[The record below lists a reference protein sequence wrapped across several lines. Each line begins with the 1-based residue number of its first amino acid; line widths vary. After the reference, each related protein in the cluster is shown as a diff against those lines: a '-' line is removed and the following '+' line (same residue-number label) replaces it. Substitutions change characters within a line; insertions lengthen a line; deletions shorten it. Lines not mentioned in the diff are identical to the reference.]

1 MIDANPIIER
11 FNSRVF
17 GYILLVLVVVFHSL
31 VIAGCMSKSSGIPGL
46 YIVKLQISN
55 SSSVQVRVGYFAMCV
70 NGPLNSPYECYSTT
84 GLGQD
89 KLRSFFITE
98 NMDATTSSQISQLLV
113 PARAMQTRVFPP
125 LIAGAFGCFMASVM
139 LAAVRQNMLA
149 QPSPRAFWTSRHTSA
164 IIACLGVLAF
174 GLAAASAVMTTQ
186 VAKAL
191 AWWLNDMDPQENGI
205 YISEGTGMQVLQ
217 WLIVSMIIL
226 YHLCFA
232 HLFTDKT
239 QGVEEK
245 AEAPDAEA

>member
-139 LAAVRQNMLA
+139 LAA
-149 QPSPRAFWTSRHTSA
+149 
-164 IIACLGVLAF
+164 
-174 GLAAASAVMTTQ
+174 
-186 VAKAL
+186 AL
-191 AWWLNDMDPQENGI
+191 AWWLNDMDPQEDGI

-232 HLFTDKT
+232 HLFTDKKK
-239 QGVEEK
+239 GVEEK
-245 AEAPDAEA
+245 AEAPAEEA